1 MHDQQGFIQIIH
13 KYSTQ
18 RDLLSYKRNDA
29 LLMDPLAN
37 ERVKELTAA
46 VKETVTQHSITIC

>member
-1 MHDQQGFIQIIH
+1 
-13 KYSTQ
+13 
-18 RDLLSYKRNDA
+18 
-29 LLMDPLAN
+29 MDPLAN

>member
-1 MHDQQGFIQIIH
+1 VYDQQGFIQIISSKEFPARFH
-13 KYSTQ
+13 TVATE
-18 RDLLSYKRNDA
+18 A